1 MRNFLIL
8 IIVTLFNNSVN
19 AQTVYLDINYI
30 LNTSEIGKSLNT
42 YLKKLNDINVSKF
55 KKIELDIINK
65 EKSLISKKNII
76 SKSEFEKK
84 LSDLS
89 IEVKKYRN
97 DKKITKD
104 KVENVKLENTKKIL
118 NELNPIIT
126 EYVEK
131 NSISLVI
138 PKKNIIIG
146 KKELDITNQILIL
159 LNKKIKKLEF

>member
-89 IEVKKYRN
+89 IEVKQYRN

-138 PKKNIIIG
+138 PKK
-146 KKELDITNQILIL
+146 IL
-159 LNKKIKKLEF
+159 LLEKKNWT